1 MILRKLYSISA
12 HVCIQHC
19 VVKEDSGGLESDPGY
34 SPGVFGD
41 CVPCIEDGENLA
53 PARWH
58 LCAAS
63 ADTNHVGTF
72 RVL

>member
-1 MILRKLYSISA
+1 MIPRKLYSISA

-19 VVKEDSGGLESDPGY
+19 LVSEDSGGLGSDPGY
-34 SPGVFGD
+34 FPEVFGYH
-41 CVPCIEDGENLA
+41 VSCIEDGENLA

-58 LCAAS
+58 LRAAS
-63 ADTNHVGTF
+63 ADTDHMSIF